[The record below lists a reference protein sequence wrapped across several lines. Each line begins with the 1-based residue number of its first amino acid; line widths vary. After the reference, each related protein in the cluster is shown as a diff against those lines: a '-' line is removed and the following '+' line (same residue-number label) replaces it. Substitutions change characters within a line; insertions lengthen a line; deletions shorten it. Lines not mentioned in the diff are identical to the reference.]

1 MTTGD
6 AMMPSEGS
14 VAGDEEGAA
23 DLEAHRAPT
32 SERLGPADER
42 VTGLGAGIPREVDVH
57 DEGVPLPALIAAG
70 IHRRRRTA
78 VEGGTRPAILERDN
92 AFVIILPYPRDDAN
106 LVGRVAR
113 ALELHVD
120 LLRSFAPAH
129 PAGIGPDVRV
139 VGQRPLWARLEVEVY
154 LSASFLV
161 SVAQDVDLRDDDG
174 EVLTERLER

>member
-70 IHRRRRTA
+70 IHRRRRSA
-78 VEGGTRPAILERDN
+78 VEGGTRPATLERDN
-92 AFVIILPYPRDDAN
+92 AFVIVLPYPRDDAN
-106 LVGRVAR
+106 LVWRVAR
-113 ALELHVD
+113 KTLEFRVD
-120 LLRSFAPAH
+120 PLRSLAPTH
-129 PAGIGPDVRV
+129 PAEVDPSVRV
-139 VGQRPLWARLEVEVY
+139 VGQRARGARLEVEVH

-161 SVAQDVDLRDDDG
+161 SVAQDVDLR
-174 EVLTERLER
+174 